1 MRFSTEAKVGLV
13 VLAGVALL
21 TYMTFTVG
29 GWRFGTPKGYRLY
42 AEFDTVAGL
51 DLKSPVKLAGVEV
64 GRVEDISLIDNR
76 ARVTLRIRPDVKIRR
91 GAQAAL
97 RATGLL
103 GERYLEIIPGQPE
116 EGFLTE
122 GDMIEHTEKAAD
134 LDRLI
139 HQISSI
145 AEDVK
150 AVSASLREALG
161 TKEGEQSIKE
171 IVANIRDLSRNLS
184 NTIKNNQDNFS
195 TAIANIKEFS
205 QNLKEEGPKLFDG
218 IGQITA
224 KLSSIAAKLE
234 KGEGT
239 LGKLLTE
246 EGIYNKLDS
255 TLDSLD
261 KVTQRLEKGEGTI
274 GKLLTDEKAYNQITT
289 ALEGLSN
296 ATSRIE
302 RFKVFVGFRNEYQL
316 QEGESKGYFS
326 LKLQP
331 SPDKFYLLELVD
343 DPRGEVKETVTQV
356 DLGLPVR
363 ELKTQRR
370 LKFSALFGKRFSDLT
385 LRAGLMENTGGVGAD
400 YSLFSDRLKFS
411 FDAWDFNSDDPQSER
426 VHLKATSSYIL
437 FKYLFV
443 QGGYD
448 NFLNRDIDNYFAGV
462 GIQFEDEDLKYLLGS
477 GALRIR

>member
-13 VLAGVALL
+13 VLVGVALL

-51 DLKSPVKLAGVEV
+51 DLKGPVKLAGVEIV
-64 GRVEDISLIDNR
+64 KVEGITLIDNR
-76 ARVTLRIRPDVKIRR
+76 ARVTMRIRPDVKIRH
-91 GAQAAL
+91 GAQATL

-103 GERYLEIIPGQPE
+103 GEKYLEIIPGQPE
-116 EGFLTE
+116 EGFLAE
-122 GDMIEHTEKAAD
+122 GDTIAQTEKAAD

-139 HQISSI
+139 HQLSSI

-161 TKEGEQSIKE
+161 TPEGEQSIKE
-171 IVANIRDLSRNLS
+171 IVANIRELSRNLS
-184 NTIKNNQDNFS
+184 TTVKKNQDNFS
-195 TAIANIKEFS
+195 TAVANIKEFS
-205 QNLKEEGPKLFDG
+205 QSLKDEGPKLLASIDEM
-218 IGQITA
+218 TA
-224 KLSSIAAKLE
+224 KLSSVASKLE

-239 LGKLLTE
+239 LGKLITE

-274 GKLLTDEKAYNQITT
+274 GKLLTDEKAYDQITG
-289 ALEGLSN
+289 ALEGLSG
-296 ATSRIE
+296 AVSRIE
-302 RFKVFVGFRNEYQL
+302 RFKTFIGIRNEYQL
-316 QEGESKGYFS
+316 QEGDNKGYFS
-326 LKLQP
+326 VQLQP
-331 SPDKFYLLELVD
+331 RPDKFYLLELVD
-343 DPRGEVKETVTQV
+343 DPRGEVKETVTQI
-356 DLGLPVR
+356 DSDTPVQ

-385 LRAGLMENTGGVGAD
+385 LRAGLMENTFGVGAD

-411 FDAWDFNSDDPQSER
+411 LDAWDFSSDDPQNER
-426 VHLKATSSYIL
+426 VHLKATGGYTL

-443 QGGYD
+443 HGGYD
-448 NFLNRDIDNYFAGV
+448 NFLNRDIDTYFVGGGV
-462 GIQFEDEDLKYLLGS
+462 RFEDEDLKYLLGG
-477 GALRIR
+477 GALRVR